1 MQGDKNVIAILNEQ
15 LTAELTAINQYW
27 LHYKLQ
33 ENNGWVK
40 LAKHTRHESIEEM
53 QHADKLAERIIFL
66 DGLPNFQKLSPL
78 RIGQTV
84 TEMFECD
91 MKVELEAVERLR
103 RGIKLMRDKD
113 DVTSANLFEE
123 ILEDEEEHIDYLETQ
138 LDLVKKLG
146 EPLYLAQLVQQPEH
160 ELTGDGPQ
168 SETRS
173 HSQSR
178 GLAGRKL
185 ASPRTRMSRPSSKRS
200 NSGDSGLAHVLA
212 DHDPSERRQVRELL
226 LGQRLEVV
234 ADLAHRLGHLLAAW
248 SRDTAAATCSPRS
261 PYPPC
266 TGRSGRPRT
275 PRRSPASR
283 ARATA

>member
-1 MQGDKNVIAILNEQ
+1 MLGDKDVIAILNEQ

-40 LAKHTRHESIEEM
+40 LAKHTRNESIEEM

-66 DGLPNFQKLSPL
+66 EGLPNFQRLSPL

-123 ILEDEEEHIDYLETQ
+123 ILGNEEEHIDYLETQ
-138 LDLVKKLG
+138 LDLLKSLG

-160 ELTGDGPQ
+160 D
-168 SETRS
+168 
-173 HSQSR
+173 
-178 GLAGRKL
+178 
-185 ASPRTRMSRPSSKRS
+185 
-200 NSGDSGLAHVLA
+200 
-212 DHDPSERRQVRELL
+212 
-226 LGQRLEVV
+226 
-234 ADLAHRLGHLLAAW
+234 
-248 SRDTAAATCSPRS
+248 
-261 PYPPC
+261 
-266 TGRSGRPRT
+266 
-275 PRRSPASR
+275 
-283 ARATA
+283 

>member
-15 LTAELTAINQYW
+15 LTAELTAVNQYW

-40 LAKHTRHESIEEM
+40 LARHTRHESIEEM

-160 ELTGDGPQ
+160 
-168 SETRS
+168 S
-173 HSQSR
+173 
-178 GLAGRKL
+178 
-185 ASPRTRMSRPSSKRS
+185 
-200 NSGDSGLAHVLA
+200 
-212 DHDPSERRQVRELL
+212 
-226 LGQRLEVV
+226 
-234 ADLAHRLGHLLAAW
+234 
-248 SRDTAAATCSPRS
+248 
-261 PYPPC
+261 
-266 TGRSGRPRT
+266 
-275 PRRSPASR
+275 
-283 ARATA
+283 

>member
-1 MQGDKNVIAILNEQ
+1 MQGDKDVIAILNEQ

-103 RGIKLMRDKD
+103 RGIRLMRDRD

-138 LDLVKKLG
+138 LELLKSLG
-146 EPLYLAQLVQQPEH
+146 EPLYLAQLVQQP
-160 ELTGDGPQ
+160 D
-168 SETRS
+168 
-173 HSQSR
+173 HS
-178 GLAGRKL
+178 
-185 ASPRTRMSRPSSKRS
+185 
-200 NSGDSGLAHVLA
+200 
-212 DHDPSERRQVRELL
+212 
-226 LGQRLEVV
+226 
-234 ADLAHRLGHLLAAW
+234 
-248 SRDTAAATCSPRS
+248 
-261 PYPPC
+261 
-266 TGRSGRPRT
+266 
-275 PRRSPASR
+275 
-283 ARATA
+283 

>member
-1 MQGDKNVIAILNEQ
+1 MQGDKDIIAILNEQ

-53 QHADKLAERIIFL
+53 GHADKLAERIIFL
-66 DGLPNFQKLSPL
+66 EGLPNFQKLSPL

-103 RGIKLMRDKD
+103 RGIRLMRDRD

-138 LDLVKKLG
+138 LDLLKTLG

-160 ELTGDGPQ
+160 D
-168 SETRS
+168 
-173 HSQSR
+173 
-178 GLAGRKL
+178 
-185 ASPRTRMSRPSSKRS
+185 
-200 NSGDSGLAHVLA
+200 
-212 DHDPSERRQVRELL
+212 
-226 LGQRLEVV
+226 
-234 ADLAHRLGHLLAAW
+234 
-248 SRDTAAATCSPRS
+248 
-261 PYPPC
+261 
-266 TGRSGRPRT
+266 
-275 PRRSPASR
+275 
-283 ARATA
+283 

>member
-33 ENNGWVK
+33 ENNGWAK

-53 QHADKLAERIIFL
+53 EHADKLAERIIFL
-66 DGLPNFQKLSPL
+66 EGLPNFQKLQPL
-78 RIGQTV
+78 RIGQSV

-113 DVTSANLFEE
+113 DVTSANIFEE

-146 EPLYLAQLVQQPEH
+146 EPLYLAQLVEQP
-160 ELTGDGPQ
+160 D
-168 SETRS
+168 
-173 HSQSR
+173 HS
-178 GLAGRKL
+178 
-185 ASPRTRMSRPSSKRS
+185 
-200 NSGDSGLAHVLA
+200 
-212 DHDPSERRQVRELL
+212 
-226 LGQRLEVV
+226 
-234 ADLAHRLGHLLAAW
+234 
-248 SRDTAAATCSPRS
+248 
-261 PYPPC
+261 
-266 TGRSGRPRT
+266 
-275 PRRSPASR
+275 
-283 ARATA
+283 

>member
-1 MQGDKNVIAILNEQ
+1 MQGHKDVIAILNEQ

-78 RIGQTV
+78 RIGQSV

-160 ELTGDGPQ
+160 
-168 SETRS
+168 S
-173 HSQSR
+173 
-178 GLAGRKL
+178 
-185 ASPRTRMSRPSSKRS
+185 
-200 NSGDSGLAHVLA
+200 
-212 DHDPSERRQVRELL
+212 
-226 LGQRLEVV
+226 
-234 ADLAHRLGHLLAAW
+234 
-248 SRDTAAATCSPRS
+248 
-261 PYPPC
+261 
-266 TGRSGRPRT
+266 
-275 PRRSPASR
+275 
-283 ARATA
+283 

>member
-33 ENNGWVK
+33 ENNGWAK
-40 LAKHTRHESIEEM
+40 LAKHTRRESIEEM
-53 QHADKLAERIIFL
+53 EHADKLAERIIFL
-66 DGLPNFQKLSPL
+66 EGLPNFQKLSPL

-113 DVTSANLFEE
+113 DITSANIFEE

-146 EPLYLAQLVQQPEH
+146 EPLYLAQLVEQP
-160 ELTGDGPQ
+160 G
-168 SETRS
+168 
-173 HSQSR
+173 R
-178 GLAGRKL
+178 G
-185 ASPRTRMSRPSSKRS
+185 
-200 NSGDSGLAHVLA
+200 
-212 DHDPSERRQVRELL
+212 
-226 LGQRLEVV
+226 
-234 ADLAHRLGHLLAAW
+234 
-248 SRDTAAATCSPRS
+248 
-261 PYPPC
+261 
-266 TGRSGRPRT
+266 
-275 PRRSPASR
+275 
-283 ARATA
+283 

>member
-1 MQGDKNVIAILNEQ
+1 MQGDKDIIAILNEQ

-53 QHADKLAERIIFL
+53 GHADKLAERIIFL

-103 RGIKLMRDKD
+103 RGIKLMRDRD

-138 LDLVKKLG
+138 LELLKTLG

-160 ELTGDGPQ
+160 D
-168 SETRS
+168 
-173 HSQSR
+173 
-178 GLAGRKL
+178 
-185 ASPRTRMSRPSSKRS
+185 
-200 NSGDSGLAHVLA
+200 
-212 DHDPSERRQVRELL
+212 
-226 LGQRLEVV
+226 
-234 ADLAHRLGHLLAAW
+234 
-248 SRDTAAATCSPRS
+248 
-261 PYPPC
+261 
-266 TGRSGRPRT
+266 
-275 PRRSPASR
+275 
-283 ARATA
+283 

>member
-1 MQGDKNVIAILNEQ
+1 MQGDNDIIAILNEQ

-33 ENNGWVK
+33 ENKGWVK

-103 RGIKLMRDKD
+103 RGIRLMRDRD

-138 LDLVKKLG
+138 LDLLKTLG

-160 ELTGDGPQ
+160 D
-168 SETRS
+168 
-173 HSQSR
+173 
-178 GLAGRKL
+178 
-185 ASPRTRMSRPSSKRS
+185 
-200 NSGDSGLAHVLA
+200 
-212 DHDPSERRQVRELL
+212 
-226 LGQRLEVV
+226 
-234 ADLAHRLGHLLAAW
+234 
-248 SRDTAAATCSPRS
+248 
-261 PYPPC
+261 
-266 TGRSGRPRT
+266 
-275 PRRSPASR
+275 
-283 ARATA
+283 

>member
-1 MQGDKNVIAILNEQ
+1 MQGDKDIIAILNEQ

-84 TEMFECD
+84 TEMFQCD

-103 RGIKLMRDKD
+103 RGIKLMRDRD

-138 LDLVKKLG
+138 LDLLKSLG

-160 ELTGDGPQ
+160 D
-168 SETRS
+168 
-173 HSQSR
+173 
-178 GLAGRKL
+178 
-185 ASPRTRMSRPSSKRS
+185 
-200 NSGDSGLAHVLA
+200 
-212 DHDPSERRQVRELL
+212 
-226 LGQRLEVV
+226 
-234 ADLAHRLGHLLAAW
+234 
-248 SRDTAAATCSPRS
+248 
-261 PYPPC
+261 
-266 TGRSGRPRT
+266 
-275 PRRSPASR
+275 
-283 ARATA
+283 

>member
-1 MQGDKNVIAILNEQ
+1 MQGDKDVIAILNEQ

-78 RIGQTV
+78 RIGQSV

-138 LDLVKKLG
+138 LDLIKKLG
-146 EPLYLAQLVQQPEH
+146 EPLYLAQLVQQP
-160 ELTGDGPQ
+160 D
-168 SETRS
+168 
-173 HSQSR
+173 HS
-178 GLAGRKL
+178 
-185 ASPRTRMSRPSSKRS
+185 
-200 NSGDSGLAHVLA
+200 
-212 DHDPSERRQVRELL
+212 
-226 LGQRLEVV
+226 
-234 ADLAHRLGHLLAAW
+234 
-248 SRDTAAATCSPRS
+248 
-261 PYPPC
+261 
-266 TGRSGRPRT
+266 
-275 PRRSPASR
+275 
-283 ARATA
+283 

>member
-1 MQGDKNVIAILNEQ
+1 MQGDKDVIAILNEQ

-66 DGLPNFQKLSPL
+66 DGLPNFQRLSPL

-138 LDLVKKLG
+138 LDLLKTLG

-160 ELTGDGPQ
+160 D
-168 SETRS
+168 
-173 HSQSR
+173 
-178 GLAGRKL
+178 
-185 ASPRTRMSRPSSKRS
+185 
-200 NSGDSGLAHVLA
+200 
-212 DHDPSERRQVRELL
+212 
-226 LGQRLEVV
+226 
-234 ADLAHRLGHLLAAW
+234 
-248 SRDTAAATCSPRS
+248 
-261 PYPPC
+261 
-266 TGRSGRPRT
+266 
-275 PRRSPASR
+275 
-283 ARATA
+283 